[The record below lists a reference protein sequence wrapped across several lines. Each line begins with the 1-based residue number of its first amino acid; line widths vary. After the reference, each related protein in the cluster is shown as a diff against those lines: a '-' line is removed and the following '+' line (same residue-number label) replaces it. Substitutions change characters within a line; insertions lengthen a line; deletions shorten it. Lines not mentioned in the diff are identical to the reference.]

1 MPPRKS
7 TAKDSAHEIVG
18 ESTAACRLRER
29 IEAAAPTDTVVL
41 FRGPVGSGR
50 ELAARRLHALSPRK
64 SKPFVTVPCA
74 ALSAT
79 LAESE
84 LFGHEKGAFTGA
96 VAAHVGLIERAS
108 GGTVFLSEVSELP
121 PPVQPKLL
129 RFLEERTVTPL
140 GGEARPVDVRVTAS
154 TSRDLATEVR
164 QGRLRED
171 LYFRLRVLRVDVAP
185 LAERG
190 DDCLLLAERFL
201 AEIAEEFGKAPL
213 RLSGGAAKL
222 LKRHPWPGNV
232 QELRNCLRGALVFA
246 EGPELAETDLD
257 LEVPSAGPRG
267 RGGGGT
273 LKSIVA
279 RVVAEAEKRAI
290 IEALERAG
298 GNRTEAAKE
307 LGLSRR
313 GIQIK
318 MKQYRIQ

>member
-1 MPPRKS
+1 MCIR
-7 TAKDSAHEIVG
+7 DS
-18 ESTAACRLRER
+18 
-29 IEAAAPTDTVVL
+29 
-41 FRGPVGSGR
+41 
-50 ELAARRLHALSPRK
+50 
-64 SKPFVTVPCA
+64 
-74 ALSAT
+74 
-79 LAESE
+79 
-84 LFGHEKGAFTGA
+84 EKGAFTGA

-108 GGTVFLSEVSELP
+108 GGTVLLSEVSELP

-140 GGEARPVDVRVTAS
+140 GGEPRPVDVRVTAS

-171 LYFRLRVLRVDVAP
+171 LYFRLRVLRIDVPP

-201 AEIAEEFGKAPL
+201 DDISKEFGKAPL
-213 RLSGGAAKL
+213 GLSEGAAKL

-246 EGPELAETDLD
+246 GGPELEGGDLD
-257 LEVPSAGPRG
+257 IEPPPAGPGG
-267 RGGGGT
+267 RGGGT
-273 LKSIVA
+273 LKSIVS
-279 RVVAEAEKRAI
+279 RVVSETEKRAI
-290 IEALERAG
+290 VEALERAG

-313 GIQIK
+313 GLQLK
-318 MKQYRIQ
+318 MKHYRLQ